1 MDSQH
6 NPDELMGEEELGASF
21 SVESFF
27 AEEAVTP
34 AVSAPPPAKRVCAA
48 GSSSSAPVAPR
59 AASVVPPVTPVMAPV
74 AGPSSA
80 APAPSTSTQEANPV
94 VALAITGRY
103 QRLRRNRET
112 VGVVV
117 AALARDTGALVVNLF
132 PEALEAHRSHI
143 LTRVRSILR
152 GRDFSGGRV
161 PVFEASA
168 GELLRLPRRSYCRH
182 MLQWPSVDDANRFK
196 QLLPITYRSSEGPT
210 AEIKV
215 YQDPAPDFSAA
226 KARGETVLVLRN
238 VPVDFAVQ
246 TLRSLLVS
254 SASNGARWLGD
265 LLFFHKLFDPYE
277 ESFLPQMLCIAVAPP
292 NDPLFEAIPAVIWV
306 PNVQEPIVVN
316 ISAHSCGCHFPFAPW
331 DFLCF
336 LDPFLTFLFMPGAGP
351 VWLWIIGQH
360 PSVASFKADPGT
372 VFIGTDLE
380 VEVWTCALCSFC
392 CGWALDSAMEH
403 IAISSHA
410 SAIQQIAGNS
420 TPLEEFGDMKAHV
433 FNQNSTIASFLSQ
446 G

>member
-1 MDSQH
+1 MGSHH
-6 NPDELMGEEELGASF
+6 NHDELMGEEELGASF
-21 SVESFF
+21 SVDSFF

-59 AASVVPPVTPVMAPV
+59 AAPVVSTVSPVMAPA

-117 AALARDTGALVVNLF
+117 AALARDTDALVVLLF
-132 PEALEAHRSHI
+132 PEALEAHRSRI
-143 LTRVRSILR
+143 LTRVHSILR
-152 GRDFSGGRV
+152 GRDFAGGRV

-168 GELLRLPRRSYCRH
+168 GELLRLPLRSYCRH
-182 MLQWPSVDDANRFK
+182 LLQWPSVDDANRFK
-196 QLLPITYRSSEGPT
+196 QLLPITYRTSEGPS

-226 KARGETVLVLRN
+226 KARGETM
-238 VPVDFAVQ
+238 
-246 TLRSLLVS
+246 
-254 SASNGARWLGD
+254 LG
-265 LLFFHKLFDPYE
+265 
-277 ESFLPQMLCIAVAPP
+277 IAVAPP
-292 NDPLFEAIPAVIWV
+292 NDPMFEAIPAVIWV
-306 PNVQEPIVVN
+306 PNVQEPILVN
-316 ISAHSCGCHFPFAPW
+316 VSAHS
-331 DFLCF
+331 
-336 LDPFLTFLFMPGAGP
+336 
-351 VWLWIIGQH
+351 IIGHH

-372 VFIGTDLE
+372 FFIGIDLE
-380 VEVWTCALCSFC
+380 VEVWTCVLCSYR
-392 CGWALDSAMEH
+392 CGWALDSAMAH
-403 IAISSHA
+403 IACPSHKAAAQSISGG
-410 SAIQQIAGNS
+410 IN
-420 TPLEEFGDMKAHV
+420 PLEEFGEVKVHIL
-433 FNQNSTIASFLSQ
+433 NQNQAIAAFLAL

>member
-1 MDSQH
+1 MDPQH

-21 SVESFF
+21 SVDSFF

-48 GSSSSAPVAPR
+48 GSSNSAPVAPR
-59 AASVVPPVTPVMAPV
+59 AAPVVPPVTPVMASA

-117 AALARDTGALVVNLF
+117 AALARDTDALVVLLF
-132 PEALEAHRSHI
+132 PEALEAHRSRI

-152 GRDFSGGRV
+152 GREFSGGRV

-196 QLLPITYRSSEGPT
+196 QLPPITYRSSEGSS

-238 VPVDFAVQ
+238 VPWV
-246 TLRSLLVS
+246 LRSK
-254 SASNGARWLGD
+254 RFMLG
-265 LLFFHKLFDPYE
+265 
-277 ESFLPQMLCIAVAPP
+277 IAVAPP

-306 PNVQEPIVVN
+306 PNVQEPILVN
-316 ISAHSCGCHFPFAPW
+316 ISAHS
-331 DFLCF
+331 
-336 LDPFLTFLFMPGAGP
+336 
-351 VWLWIIGQH
+351 IIGQH

-372 VFIGTDLE
+372 FFIGTDLE

-403 IAISSHA
+403 IASPSHL
-410 SAIQQIAGNS
+410 SAIQQISGS
-420 TPLEEFGDMKAHV
+420 PTPLEEYGDVKAHV
-433 FNQNSTIASFLSQ
+433 FNQNGPIAAFLA
-446 G
+446 

>member
-1 MDSQH
+1 MDPQH
-6 NPDELMGEEELGASF
+6 NLDKLMGEEELGASF
-21 SVESFF
+21 SVDSFF
-27 AEEAVTP
+27 AEDVVTP

-59 AASVVPPVTPVMAPV
+59 TALVVPPVTPVMAPA

-117 AALARDTGALVVNLF
+117 AALAHDTDALVLL
-132 PEALEAHRSHI
+132 PEALEAHRSRI

-152 GRDFSGGRV
+152 GRDFAGGRV

-182 MLQWPSVDDANRFK
+182 MLQWPSADDANRFK

-238 VPVDFAVQ
+238 VPVGFAVQ
-246 TLRSLLVS
+246 TPRSLLVS
-254 SASNGARWLGD
+254 SASNAR
-265 LLFFHKLFDPYE
+265 
-277 ESFLPQMLCIAVAPP
+277 
-292 NDPLFEAIPAVIWV
+292 
-306 PNVQEPIVVN
+306 
-316 ISAHSCGCHFPFAPW
+316 
-331 DFLCF
+331 
-336 LDPFLTFLFMPGAGP
+336 
-351 VWLWIIGQH
+351 IIGQH
-360 PSVASFKADPGT
+360 PAVASFKADPGT
-372 VFIGTDLE
+372 FFIGTDLE
-380 VEVWTCALCSFC
+380 VEVWTCVLCSYS
-392 CGWALDSAMEH
+392 CGWALDSAMDH
-403 IAISSHA
+403 IACASHKA
-410 SAIQQIAGNS
+410 AIQMTVGNV
-420 TPLEEFGDMKAHV
+420 TPLEEFGDVKVHV
-433 FNQNSTIASFLSQ
+433 FTRNQAIVAFLPQ

>member
-1 MDSQH
+1 MGSQH
-6 NPDELMGEEELGASF
+6 NPDELMGEEEFGASF
-21 SVESFF
+21 SVDSFF

-34 AVSAPPPAKRVCAA
+34 TVSAPPPAKRVCAA

-59 AASVVPPVTPVMAPV
+59 AASVVPPVTPVMASI

-94 VALAITGRY
+94 AVLAITGRY

-117 AALARDTGALVVNLF
+117 AALARDTDALVVLLF
-132 PEALEAHRSHI
+132 PEALEAHRSRI

-152 GRDFSGGRV
+152 GRDFAGGRV

-226 KARGETVLVLRN
+226 KARGEIVLVLRN
-238 VPVDFAVQ
+238 VPVGFAVQ
-246 TLRSLLVS
+246 TLPR
-254 SASNGARWLGD
+254 
-265 LLFFHKLFDPYE
+265 
-277 ESFLPQMLCIAVAPP
+277 
-292 NDPLFEAIPAVIWV
+292 
-306 PNVQEPIVVN
+306 
-316 ISAHSCGCHFPFAPW
+316 
-331 DFLCF
+331 
-336 LDPFLTFLFMPGAGP
+336 
-351 VWLWIIGQH
+351 IIGQH

-372 VFIGTDLE
+372 FFIGTDLE
-380 VEVWTCALCSFC
+380 VEVWTCVLCSYR
-392 CGWALDSAMEH
+392 CGWALDSAMDH
-403 IAISSHA
+403 VACPSHKA
-410 SAIQQIAGNS
+410 ATQLIAGNI
-420 TPLEEFGDMKAHV
+420 TPLEEFGDVKVHI
-433 FNQNSTIASFLSQ
+433 FNQNQAIAAFLAQ

>member
-1 MDSQH
+1 MGSHH
-6 NPDELMGEEELGASF
+6 NHDELMGEEELGASF
-21 SVESFF
+21 SVDSFF

-59 AASVVPPVTPVMAPV
+59 AAPVVSTVSPVMAPA

-117 AALARDTGALVVNLF
+117 AALARDTDALVVLLF
-132 PEALEAHRSHI
+132 PEALEAHRSRI
-143 LTRVRSILR
+143 LTRVHSILR
-152 GRDFSGGRV
+152 GRDFAGGRV

-168 GELLRLPRRSYCRH
+168 GELLRLPLRSYCRH
-182 MLQWPSVDDANRFK
+182 LLQWPSVDDANRFK
-196 QLLPITYRSSEGPT
+196 QLLPITYRTSEGPS

-238 VPVDFAVQ
+238 M
-246 TLRSLLVS
+246 
-254 SASNGARWLGD
+254 LG
-265 LLFFHKLFDPYE
+265 
-277 ESFLPQMLCIAVAPP
+277 IAVAPP
-292 NDPLFEAIPAVIWV
+292 NDPMFEAIPAVIWV
-306 PNVQEPIVVN
+306 PNVQEPILVN
-316 ISAHSCGCHFPFAPW
+316 VSAHSSGRFR
-331 DFLCF
+331 FLPDLLLAELVLSRF
-336 LDPFLTFLFMPGAGP
+336 DRGVAR
-351 VWLWIIGQH
+351 IIGHH

-372 VFIGTDLE
+372 FFIGIDLE
-380 VEVWTCALCSFC
+380 VEVWTCVLCSYR
-392 CGWALDSAMEH
+392 CGWALDSAMAH
-403 IAISSHA
+403 IACPSHKAAAQSISGG
-410 SAIQQIAGNS
+410 IN
-420 TPLEEFGDMKAHV
+420 PLEEFGEVKVHIL
-433 FNQNSTIASFLSQ
+433 NQNQAIAAFLAL